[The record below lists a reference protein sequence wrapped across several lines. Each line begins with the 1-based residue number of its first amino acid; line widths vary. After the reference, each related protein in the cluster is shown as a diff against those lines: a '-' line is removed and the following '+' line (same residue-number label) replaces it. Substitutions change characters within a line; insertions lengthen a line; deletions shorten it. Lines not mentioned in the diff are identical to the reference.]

1 MGHDPFDP
9 EDFLNL
15 GTAKPER
22 AARELPPIVQPPV
35 YPRRQPAAAPRVT
48 APERAAPPLRA
59 AEPRVP
65 EARAPEAPR
74 STESA
79 EEGIAARLTAPDPVL
94 QPLSAIRPA
103 VRPLAN
109 QPQAEAPRAPVEHY
123 IPGYGFQRQ
132 AAAIAAGLDTGY
144 DHAIAGPVYRRPGG
158 AQAVAAQ
165 PAALETRFQASLP
178 EPGFEPEQEAAYPGA
193 MSAPSQAEQA
203 AFRHTVPPAAPRGAS
218 LQDWEND
225 AAEARGAS
233 RQPAVPR
240 RPAPQRGP
248 GLVREPMAV
257 AFRGIEYATQTWS
270 VYGFTLAAPLPGAEE
285 APISEVTLMIA
296 RGVTRLVLQVQIAA
310 ETDPGVRPAR
320 YAFIDLEPGQA
331 EVLRRIAE
339 HALANQARALAEM
352 FEETD
357 AVLAPPAPLPPVRPH
372 YAAPPAAA
380 QAAPTAQEDEAWPYP
395 SPILQPKPKSQTA
408 PTAPLAEAPKAAPR
422 KPRNGF
428 AIGLRLSLAL
438 AALVAGGVYWN
449 AQSSIASRFG
459 AVTVAATELTAPEA
473 GFVTDLSVME
483 GRAVALG
490 EVLGT
495 IRQTDIDFS
504 QTETGRRRQALLAEQ
519 ARLSAERETLRERAV
534 QAALGET
541 EGEAQEN
548 ARALDAA
555 DLRLSVIAAELAAM
569 PVPPGEGQPGAPI
582 LSPCD
587 CTVLTLNHHNGDWVE
602 PDMPLAVLTAGEV
615 AVVHA
620 LLLGNEARDVA
631 VGNHARIRLADGT
644 ALAGTVERVSADPH
658 WPGYAGLDDNV
669 FAAGRY
675 ARVEI
680 RPERPLTAPVGTGA
694 EVTVQ
699 SSQIWGALRALV
711 GI

>member
-15 GTAKPER
+15 GGAKPDR
-22 AARELPPIVQPPV
+22 PTRELPPIVQPPV
-35 YPRRQPAAAPRVT
+35 YPRRQPTPAPRAAAPV
-48 APERAAPPLRA
+48 
-59 AEPRVP
+59 
-65 EARAPEAPR
+65 ARAPEAPR
-74 STESA
+74 NPERA
-79 EEGIAARLTAPDPVL
+79 EQGIAARLTAPDPVL
-94 QPLSAIRPA
+94 QPLAASRPA
-103 VRPLAN
+103 VRAVPQA
-109 QPQAEAPRAPVEHY
+109 PQAEATRAPVEHY

-132 AAAIAAGLDTGY
+132 AVAMAVGGDSGY
-144 DHAIAGPVYRRPGG
+144 DHAIAGPVYRRPNGSQALATQPVSV
-158 AQAVAAQ
+158 AQA
-165 PAALETRFQASLP
+165 
-178 EPGFEPEQEAAYPGA
+178 EPGFDGADPATAWQDDAEAPYAGA
-193 MSAPSQAEQA
+193 MPAPTQAERA
-203 AFRHTVPPAAPRGAS
+203 PFRHSAPRGAS

-225 AAEARGAS
+225 AAEAR
-233 RQPAVPR
+233 QPAPPR
-240 RPAPQRGP
+240 RAAPQRGP

-257 AFRGIEYATQTWS
+257 AFRGLEYATQTWS
-270 VYGFTLAAPLPGAEE
+270 VYGFTLAAPLPGADE
-285 APISEVTLMIA
+285 APITEVTLMIA
-296 RGVTRLVLQVQIAA
+296 RGVTRLALQVQVAA

-320 YAFIDLEPGQA
+320 YAFIDLEPAQA

-357 AVLAPPAPLPPVRPH
+357 AALPPQAPQQYAPHYSSPQPAP
-372 YAAPPAAA
+372 APRQPEA
-380 QAAPTAQEDEAWPYP
+380 EAWPYP
-395 SPILQPKPKSQTA
+395 SPILQPKPKSPAAAAA
-408 PTAPLAEAPKAAPR
+408 PVAEAPKAEPR
-422 KPRNGF
+422 KPRSGF

-438 AALVAGGVYWN
+438 AALIAGGVYWN

-459 AVTVAATELTAPEA
+459 AVTVAATEMTAPEA
-473 GFVTDLSVME
+473 GFVTDLSVTE

-490 EVLGT
+490 ERLGT

-504 QTETGRRRQALLAEQ
+504 LTETGRRRQALLAEQ
-519 ARLSAERETLRERAV
+519 ATLSAERETLRERAV

-541 EGEAQEN
+541 EGAAQEN

-555 DLRLSVIAAELAAM
+555 DLRLTVIAAELAAM

-587 CTVLTLNHHNGDWVE
+587 CTVLTLNHHNGDWVD
-602 PDMPLAVLTAGEV
+602 PDMPLAVLTAGE
-615 AVVHA
+615 AASVHA
-620 LLLGNEARDVA
+620 LLLGNEAREVA

-644 ALAGTVERVSADPH
+644 SMAGIVERVSFDPH
-658 WPGYAGLDDNV
+658 WQGYAGLDDDV

-680 RPERPLTAPVGTGA
+680 RPERPLTAPVGSSA

-711 GI
+711 GM